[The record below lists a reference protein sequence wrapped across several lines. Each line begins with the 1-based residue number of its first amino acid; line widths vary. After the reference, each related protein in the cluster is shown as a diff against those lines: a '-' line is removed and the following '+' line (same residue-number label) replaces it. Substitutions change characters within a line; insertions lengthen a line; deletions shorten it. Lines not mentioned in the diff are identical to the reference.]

1 MPKMTKEYANKLN
14 RAIYKAEMSLR
25 KKYPKEYET
34 FLILCKK
41 EKVKQPEQVS
51 RTKLRKIYEAEY
63 QELYSKEALLVGIK
77 TVYQRRKENII
88 KIENIVK
95 DMNPMSSIKIRIN

>member
-1 MPKMTKEYANKLN
+1 MTKMTKEYANKLN
-14 RAIYKAEMSLR
+14 RAAYKAEMSLR

-41 EKVKQPEQVS
+41 EKVKEPEAVS
-51 RTKLRKIYEAEY
+51 RIRLRKIHESEY
-63 QELYSKEALLVGIK
+63 QEFYAKEALLVGIK
-77 TVYQRRKENII
+77 TVYQRRKENIT

-95 DMNPMSSIKIRIN
+95 GMNPMSPIKIRIN